1 MAQVHKRYHLKLPH
15 KAVLNNGMP
24 EIVVHKHN
32 TVYTRL
38 SCEPAIAREIQEY
51 FTFEV
56 PNARFTPA
64 FRNRHWDGKIRMF
77 QPRNGLLYIGLID
90 YLAQFCEER
99 KYHLTVDQKFINPVE
114 PCTREDCVN
123 KIIKGLNLS
132 VRGQPIEPHEHQV
145 DAIHH
150 ALNTNRCLLLSP
162 TASGKSLI
170 IYVLARFY
178 ANLLQLTDKDKE
190 EQRRVLIVVPSI
202 SLVTQLYNDFKD
214 YSTNDLNGWN
224 VSDYVHKV
232 FGGEEKDDPTKEIVI
247 TTWQSIYK
255 LPKDY
260 FDQFGA
266 VIGDEAHLFKAASLT
281 SIMTKLTN
289 CPFRIALTGTLDG
302 TQTHKLAIEG
312 LFGIVKQVTT
322 TKDLMDKQ
330 LLSNLEI
337 DCILLTYPDEIAKTV
352 AGLPYQEEIDWIV
365 SCDGRNAMI
374 AKLAC
379 STKGNTLVLF
389 QFVEKHG
396 KPLFERIK
404 TAAGDTRKVFYVSG
418 ETEGEVREDIR
429 QITEEEDNA
438 IIVASYGTFS
448 TGINIRSLRNI
459 IFASPSKS
467 RIRVLQSIGR
477 QLRKSERKDKARLYD
492 IADDLHWKAK
502 KNHTLKHFIERVK
515 IYNEESFE
523 YKMVKIQI
531 KEIL

>member
-1 MAQVHKRYHLKLPH
+1 MAKVHERHRLKQPH
-15 KAVLNNGMP
+15 KATLNNGMP
-24 EIVVHKHN
+24 EIVVHRHN

-77 QPRNGLLYIGLID
+77 QPRNGLLYVGLLD

-99 KYHLTVDQKFINPVE
+99 KYHLAVDHKLINPVE
-114 PCTREDCVN
+114 PCTREDCVS

-132 VRGQPIEPHEHQV
+132 ARGEAIEPHEHQI

-178 ANLLQLTDKDKE
+178 ADLLHLADSNKE

-202 SLVTQLYNDFKD
+202 SLVTQLFNDFKD
-214 YSTNDLNGWN
+214 YSANDTFGWN
-224 VSDYVHKV
+224 VNDFVHKV
-232 FGGEEKDDPTKEIVI
+232 FGGEEKDDPNKQIVI

-255 LPKDY
+255 MPKEY

-289 CPFRIALTGTLDG
+289 CPYRIALTGTLDG

-312 LFGIVKQVTT
+312 LFGPVKQVTT
-322 TKDLMDKQ
+322 TKDLMEKK

-337 DCILLTYPDEIAKTV
+337 DCILLTYPDEISKTV

-365 SCDGRNAMI
+365 SCDGRNSLI
-374 AKLAC
+374 SKLAC

-396 KPLFERIK
+396 KPLFEKIK
-404 TAAGDTRKVFYVSG
+404 TDAGDTRKVFYVSG
-418 ETEGEVREDIR
+418 ETDGEVREDIR

-492 IADDLHWKAK
+492 IADDLHWKSK

-523 YKMVKIQI
+523 YKMVKIPI
-531 KEIL
+531 KEVL

>member
-1 MAQVHKRYHLKLPH
+1 
-15 KAVLNNGMP
+15 MP
-24 EIVVHKHN
+24 EVIVHRHN
-32 TVYTRL
+32 TVHVRL

-77 QPRNGLLYIGLID
+77 HPRNGLLYVGLLD

-99 KYHLTVDQKFINPVE
+99 KYHLTVDRKLINPVE
-114 PCTREDCVN
+114 PCTREECVS
-123 KIIKGLNLS
+123 KIIKNLNLS
-132 VRGQPIEPHEHQV
+132 AQGQSIDPHEHQV

-150 ALNTNRCLLLSP
+150 ALNSNRCLLLSP

-170 IYVLARFY
+170 IYVLSRFY
-178 ANLLQLTDKDKE
+178 SQLLAAR
-190 EQRRVLIVVPSI
+190 EQRVLIVVPSI
-202 SLVTQLYNDFKD
+202 SLVTQLFNDFKD
-214 YSTNDLNGWN
+214 YATNDPNGWTAE
-224 VSDYVHKV
+224 DHCHKV
-232 FGGEEKDDPTKEIVI
+232 YGGEEKDDPTKQIVI

-266 VIGDEAHLFKAASLT
+266 VVGDEAHLFKAASLT
-281 SIMTKLTN
+281 SIMSKLVD
-289 CPFRIALTGTLDG
+289 CPYRIALTGTLDG

-312 LFGIVKQVTT
+312 LFGPVKQVTT
-322 TKDLMDKQ
+322 TKELIDKK

-337 DCILLTYPDEIAKTV
+337 DCILLTYPDEVCKTIA
-352 AGLPYQEEIDWIV
+352 GIQYQEEIEWIV
-365 SCDGRNAMI
+365 CCEARNKLI
-374 AKLAC
+374 SKLAN

-396 KPLFERIK
+396 KPLHALISSE
-404 TAAGDTRKVFYVSG
+404 AGDTRKVFYVSG

-429 QITEEEDNA
+429 QITENEDNA

-448 TGINIRSLRNI
+448 TGINIRSLKNI

-477 QLRKSERKDKARLYD
+477 QLRKSSRKDKARLYD
-492 IADDLHWKAK
+492 IADDLHWKSR

-523 YKMVKIQI
+523 YKMVKIPI
-531 KEIL
+531 KGATT